1 MKYYDKLIFELSQE
15 GRSGFSLPVNRYPAA
30 PEVPAGLKRQS
41 ALKLPQV
48 SEPDVVRH
56 YTNLSQ
62 MNFGVDTGFY
72 PLGSCT
78 MKYNP
83 KIRKLRQCRASAA
96 CILSWKT
103 PWCPVPARCTRK

>member
-1 MKYYDKLIFELSQE
+1 MKYYDKLINELSVD
-15 GRSGFSLPVNRYPAA
+15 GRQGFSLRASGR
-30 PEVPAGLKRQS
+30 EVQIPS
-41 ALKLPQV
+41 ALSRKAPLDLPQV
-48 SEPDVVRH
+48 SEVDVVRH

-83 KIRKLRQCRASAA
+83 KVNEQVA
-96 CILSWKT
+96 
-103 PWCPVPARCTRK
+103 